1 MTAEMLTRSDA
12 ETSGVSKRDLQ
23 FIPAGDRSNKLVVF
37 LRYSVFAIVLLT
49 TGVLCVM
56 QVIEIHN
63 VLKLRMANFGFDY
76 IGMELPKIQ

>member
-12 ETSGVSKRDLQ
+12 ETSGGSKRDLQ

-63 VLKLRMANFGFDY
+63 ILKLRMANFGFDY
-76 IGMELPKIQ
+76 IGMELPKNQ